1 MVNAFEAKKR
11 ILVTYSSM
19 YVYPPC
25 IKSHEISFT
34 LSDGGVDQRN
44 FQRLLSGL
52 EGGGVST

>member
-1 MVNAFEAKKR
+1 MPLRQRSESWA
-11 ILVTYSSM
+11 TYSSM

-25 IKSHEISFT
+25 IKSHEISLK